1 MSETLSGLPKV
12 MDCDAAKR
20 PLRIGFVY
28 SRLPFPMMRG
38 DQLTVAH
45 LLAFL
50 SARGHKV
57 DFFTLDADGVMTK
70 EQGDWL
76 VKNCRTVRIYPQS
89 LLTKLGGLLVSI
101 LGGLPLQVGLFR
113 NAQLESA
120 VRGNIAKSEYDVVYA
135 YYLRSAPVVPKH
147 LGRGAVSFLAM
158 QLSQTLNTER
168 LYRDERKFWKKFLYW
183 LEWRLLAR
191 YESSIWRDFDR
202 VVLIGPQ
209 DVLAIQAVCRQK
221 RQPEMDNWIYGAHGT
236 NTQKF
241 VAARVDEVVAD
252 RVVFSGSMLY
262 APNVQAVLWFVNHC
276 WPRIIAERPG
286 AEFIVQGR
294 DPVPEIRSLHGRDG
308 IVVTGTVPDVGTYI
322 RSAAVCVA
330 PIRAAGG
337 MQNKI
342 IEYMASAKALVAT
355 TIANEGIMAPAETLS
370 IADTADEFAAEVISL
385 LSDAS
390 RAQELGRRAR
400 NYVLANWT
408 WEAHFLKLE
417 ENMYSALEGKRAP
430 EAVDRLHSGKL
441 KL

>member
-1 MSETLSGLPKV
+1 M
-12 MDCDAAKR
+12 
-20 PLRIGFVY
+20 
-28 SRLPFPMMRG
+28 
-38 DQLTVAH
+38 
-45 LLAFL
+45 
-50 SARGHKV
+50 
-57 DFFTLDADGVMTK
+57 
-70 EQGDWL
+70 
-76 VKNCRTVRIYPQS
+76 NCQTVRIYSQS
-89 LLTKLGGLLVSI
+89 LLTKLRGLLLSI

-120 VRGNIAKSEYDVVYA
+120 VRGNIAKNEYDVIYA

-147 LGRGAVSFLAM
+147 LVGSSVSFLAM

-168 LYRDERKFWKKFLYW
+168 LYLDEKKFWKKFLYW

-191 YESSIWRDFDR
+191 YESRVWRNFDR

-209 DVLAIQAVCRQK
+209 DVQAIQAVCRQK
-221 RQPEMDNWIYGAHGT
+221 GQPEMDNWIYGAHGT
-236 NTQKF
+236 DTQKF
-241 VAARVDEVVAD
+241 VAAGSDEVVGD

-276 WPRIIAERPG
+276 WPKILAERPG

-294 DPVPEIRSLHGRDG
+294 DPVPEICSLHGHDG
-308 IVVTGTVPDVGTYI
+308 IVVTGTVPDVGAYI

-355 TIANEGIMAPAETLS
+355 SIANEGIMAPLETLS
-370 IADTADEFAAEVISL
+370 IADSADEFAAEVVFL

-390 RAQELGRRAR
+390 RARDLGKRAR
-400 NYVLANWT
+400 DFVLANWT

-430 EAVDRLHSGKL
+430 EAVDRVS
-441 KL
+441 